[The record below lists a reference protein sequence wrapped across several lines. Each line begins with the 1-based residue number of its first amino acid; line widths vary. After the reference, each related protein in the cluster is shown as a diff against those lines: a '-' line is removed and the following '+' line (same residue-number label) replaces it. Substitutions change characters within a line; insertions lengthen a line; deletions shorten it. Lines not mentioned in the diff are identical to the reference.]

1 MTETYKIINGITPP
15 IMEKIFV
22 FRENAPNVR
31 NFHEISN
38 EKRKTVK
45 YGIETILN
53 RTPFLL
59 ANLPNEYKLA
69 TSLPY
74 AVRQLVKQLVNK
86 VCYTRYQVFLYL
98 W

>member
-38 EKRKTVK
+38 EKWKTVK

>member
-38 EKRKTVK
+38 EK
-45 YGIETILN
+45 
-53 RTPFLL
+53 
-59 ANLPNEYKLA
+59 
-69 TSLPY
+69 
-74 AVRQLVKQLVNK
+74 
-86 VCYTRYQVFLYL
+86 
-98 W
+98 

>member
-15 IMEKIFV
+15 IMGNFFIL
-22 FRENAPNVR
+22 RENTHNVR
-31 NFHEISN
+31 NFQKISN

-45 YGIETILN
+45 YRIETVLN
-53 RTPFLL
+53 RIPFLW

-74 AVRQLVKQLVNK
+74 AVRQLMKQLVNK
-86 VCYTRYQVFLYL
+86 VCYTRYQVSLYL